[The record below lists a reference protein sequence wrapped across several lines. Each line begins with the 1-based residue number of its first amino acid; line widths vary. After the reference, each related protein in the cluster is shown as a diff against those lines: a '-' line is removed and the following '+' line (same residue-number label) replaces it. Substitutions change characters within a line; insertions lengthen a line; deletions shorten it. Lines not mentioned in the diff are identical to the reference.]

1 MPPKHHIFICTNQ
14 RPAGHPRGCCSDK
27 SGMHIFYAF
36 LEEMGKRMMHND
48 CFISETKCMGPCLMG
63 TAVVVYPDAVWYS
76 IQSPEAAKEI
86 FESHI
91 LNGQPVDK
99 YRMPEEALQ
108 LMPTPPPG
116 GGIAFGR

>member
-1 MPPKHHIFICTNQ
+1 
-14 RPAGHPRGCCSDK
+14 
-27 SGMHIFYAF
+27 
-36 LEEMGKRMMHND
+36 MGA
-48 CFISETKCMGPCLMG
+48 
-63 TAVVVYPDAVWYS
+63 AVVVYPDAVWYS

-116 GGIAFGR
+116 GISLGR